1 MENCVKEKEGKKRIY
16 LKKLISETPNKLDI
30 INYLNHSLNLD
41 YTMHYFKVAT
51 LFVSLLWL
59 SSCDF
64 NKKPSVKAAVISTPT
79 DPYKMEHFTIENSSG
94 ITIEILNLG
103 GIIQS
108 IRTPDKNGAIKDIVL
123 GFTDAEKYS
132 GEHPYF
138 GAIVGRFSNRIAEG
152 KFNLEGKTYTLATN
166 NGPNHLHGGI
176 KGFDKVFWS
185 ASPFSNKNSSGVT
198 LSYMSKDMEEGYPG
212 NLAVVVT
219 YTLTE
224 DNILKI
230 HYQAQTDK
238 TTVLNLT
245 QHSYFNL
252 SGDFSKQI
260 LDHELQL
267 NADQFLQTDA
277 NQIPNGTYQDVVN
290 SPFDF
295 RTPKTI
301 GQDIAAENEHLK
313 IGKGYDHCWV
323 INKQEAAM
331 VKTATVHHPES
342 GRIMEVFTDQPGV
355 QLYTGNFL
363 DNSLPSKTGGTYG
376 PRSGFCLETQHFPDA
391 PNQSSFPSTVLNP
404 GETFTSETWFKFSVN
419 KN

>member
-1 MENCVKEKEGKKRIY
+1 M
-16 LKKLISETPNKLDI
+16 KLDF
-30 INYLNHSLNLD
+30 
-41 YTMHYFKVAT
+41 TTRYFKFAT
-51 LFVSLLWL
+51 VFASLLCL
-59 SSCDF
+59 SACSF
-64 NKKPSVKAAVISTPT
+64 KKKPTVKTAVFSTAMEHK
-79 DPYKMEHFTIENSSG
+79 KMEHFTLENSTG
-94 ITIEILNLG
+94 IAIEILNLG

-108 IRTPDKNGAIKDIVL
+108 IKTPDKNGVLKDIAL
-123 GFTDAEKYS
+123 GFSDPKKY
-132 GEHPYF
+132 GDEHPFF
-138 GAIVGRFSNRIAEG
+138 GAIVGRFANRIAKG
-152 KFNLEGKTYTLATN
+152 TFSLEGTTYRLATN
-166 NGPNHLHGGI
+166 NGPNHLHGGD
-176 KGFDKVFWS
+176 KGFNKVFWS
-185 ASPFSNKNSSGVT
+185 ASPFSDDNSSGVT
-198 LSYMSKDMEEGYPG
+198 LGYLSKDMEEGYPG
-212 NLAVVVT
+212 NLSVLVT

-224 DNILKI
+224 DNILKVKYEA
-230 HYQAQTDK
+230 HTDK

-260 LDHELQL
+260 LDHQLQL

-277 NQIPNGTYQDVVN
+277 NQIPNGTYQDVAN

-331 VKTATVHHPES
+331 VKTATVYHPKS
-342 GRIMEVFTDQPGV
+342 GRVMEVFTDQPGV

-363 DNSLPSKTGGTYG
+363 DNTLPSKTGGTYG
-376 PRSGFCLETQHFPDA
+376 PQSGFCLETQHFPDA
-391 PNQSSFPSTVLNP
+391 PNHPSFPSTVLNP

-419 KN
+419 NN